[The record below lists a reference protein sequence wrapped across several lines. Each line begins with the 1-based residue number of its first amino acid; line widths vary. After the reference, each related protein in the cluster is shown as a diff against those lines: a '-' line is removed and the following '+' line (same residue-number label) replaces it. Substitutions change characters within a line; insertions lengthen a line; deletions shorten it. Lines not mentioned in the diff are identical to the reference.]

1 MDQKGPSSSLSS
13 VLKENNNSR
22 EDVRLAKDKVESAD
36 ENSEYAETTEDDDDD
51 SSSEDDIRRGPVKPR
66 GRSKKA
72 DPAPEPPPG
81 GWSGKRGPGPAPSSP
96 SPARRGALDLFHEL
110 QEESASIPCGSL
122 NRSWLTI
129 LPEAS

>member
-1 MDQKGPSSSLSS
+1 MDQKGSSSSLAS

-66 GRSKKA
+66 GRSKKKA

-110 QEESASIPCGSL
+110 QEESALLNLAPCGVPS
-122 NRSWLTI
+122 
-129 LPEAS
+129 